1 MKLSEAIFI
10 LSPDTSKLA
19 LYNIQLEK
27 GERAINQYVIIAQ
40 KIASR
45 VVNSFLKNKTSAEKY
60 PELFSNN
67 NIIHNTTIDMP
78 FASKLLADK
87 TCAQTITE
95 LKTEHSQEE
104 VIDIINGCL
113 ELACKAMNIEIK
125 KQREGKV

>member
-1 MKLSEAIFI
+1 MKLSEAIYI
-10 LSPDTSKLA
+10 LDPETSKTA
-19 LYNIQLEK
+19 LYDIQIKEGEK
-27 GERAINQYVIIAQ
+27 AVVEYVTIAQ

-45 VVNSFLKNKTSAEKY
+45 VVNSFLKNKISVEKY

-95 LKTEHSQEE
+95 LKTEHSQKEI
-104 VIDIINGCL
+104 IDIINGCL

-125 KQREGKV
+125 KQKKGKV

>member
-10 LSPDTSKLA
+10 LSPETSKLA
-19 LYNIQLEK
+19 LYDIRIKE
-27 GERAINQYVIIAQ
+27 GERAVEEYVIIARR
-40 KIASR
+40 IASR
-45 VVNSFLKNKTSAEKY
+45 IVSSFLKDKSNTKEY
-60 PELFSNN
+60 PELFLDNKVV
-67 NIIHNTTIDMP
+67 HNTTIDMP

-113 ELACKAMNIEIK
+113 ELACEAMTIEIK
-125 KQREGKV
+125 KQKEGKI